1 MTLLAKLVVPALL
14 VLGSHNGYGQ
24 QAEAPT
30 IPPDTEIR
38 INMTTAMSS
47 RLNKPGDTISGVVTS
62 PEQFRGATVEG
73 EIRTAKSS
81 GKVNK
86 TSVLDFVFQSV
97 TFQGKT
103 IPVAAQVK
111 SVVNS
116 NGKENVDE
124 EGRVI
129 EKKGNTG
136 KFAAITGAGAVI
148 GGLAGGAKGAAIG
161 AGAGAIVSL
170 VVINYGVKG
179 PDIRF
184 DPGTEF
190 VVSVRERRESKF

>member
-1 MTLLAKLVVPALL
+1 
-14 VLGSHNGYGQ
+14 
-24 QAEAPT
+24 
-30 IPPDTEIR
+30 
-38 INMTTAMSS
+38 
-47 RLNKPGDTISGVVTS
+47 
-62 PEQFRGATVEG
+62 
-73 EIRTAKSS
+73 
-81 GKVNK
+81 
-86 TSVLDFVFQSV
+86 V